1 MKTEDALRLAKERG
15 FDLMEVAA
23 KTDPPVTRFVDYGK
37 YLYQQ
42 AKIAKKSAQKKS
54 DIKNIRVKVNAS
66 RHDQE
71 TKVKQVHEFFAA
83 GHKVHLEMYLRG
95 RERALKAHAKMKF
108 MEFLS
113 LVKEYKAEKD
123 IETLPNGFAITIYK
137 AK

>member
-1 MKTEDALRLAKERG
+1 MKTQDALRLARERG

-54 DIKNIRVKVNAS
+54 EVKSIRVKVNAS
-66 RHDQE
+66 KHDQE
-71 TKVKQVHEFFAA
+71 TKAKKVHEFLNK

-95 RERALKAHAKMKF
+95 RERALKDHAQAKF
-108 MEFLS
+108 QEFLS
-113 LVKEYKAEKD
+113 IIKDYKTDQEIEK
-123 IETLPNGFAITIYK
+123 LPNGFSITIFK
-137 AK
+137 K